1 MRDREYLNEPLFFW
15 QGGIKLRQSGI
26 AVDIP
31 RRQPLAF
38 VSHAHS
44 DHIARHE
51 LVICTPATA
60 ALYQLRLGR
69 RPVRELPFNEP
80 VEIGGTRIT
89 LLPAGH
95 CLGSAMLLVELKEHS
110 LLYTGDFRLGP
121 SATAEVAE
129 VPPAEVLIMEST
141 YGHPRY
147 RLPPRDTAIAMLKER
162 VEWACEKD
170 LLPVIFAYSLGKA
183 QEVTAILNDLSLP
196 VYVHKK
202 IHEVHEV
209 YRRFGIGLGKY
220 EVFSPDVRP
229 PAVVIMPPGATITL
243 GRQPIFTI
251 AVTGWAID
259 PRTRFR
265 WGVDEAVPLSD
276 HADFDGLLS
285 LVEMVSPRRV
295 YCLHGPEI
303 FVEHLRSRGWDAHSL
318 GRPTQYRLF

>member
-1 MRDREYLNEPLFFW
+1 MRDRDYLSEPLFFW
-15 QGGIKLRQSGI
+15 EGGIKLRHSGI

-51 LVICTPATA
+51 LVICTPVTA

-69 RPVRELPFNEP
+69 RPVRELPFNKQE
-80 VEIGGTRIT
+80 EIGGTRVT
-89 LLPAGH
+89 LFPAGH
-95 CLGSAMLLVELKEHS
+95 CLGSAMLLVEQEEHS

-121 SATAEVAE
+121 SATAEAAE
-129 VPPAEVLIMEST
+129 VPQAEVLIMEST

-147 RLPPRDTAIAMLKER
+147 RLPPRDAVIAMLQER
-162 VEWACEKD
+162 VEWACQND

-183 QEVTAILNDLSLP
+183 QEVTAILSSLSIP
-196 VYVHKK
+196 IYVHKK
-202 IHEVHEV
+202 IYEVHEV
-209 YRRFGIGLGKY
+209 YRSFGVQLGKY
-220 EVFSPDVRP
+220 EVLSSHVLP
-229 PAVVIMPPGATITL
+229 PAVVVAPPGASVTIP
-243 GRQPIFTI
+243 RQPIFTI

-259 PRTRFR
+259 PRTRYQ
-265 WGVDEAVPLSD
+265 WGVDEALPLSD
-276 HADFDGLLS
+276 HADFDGLLC
-285 LVEMVSPRRV
+285 LVEMVSPKRV

-303 FVEHLRSRGWDAHSL
+303 FVDHLRSRGWDARPL